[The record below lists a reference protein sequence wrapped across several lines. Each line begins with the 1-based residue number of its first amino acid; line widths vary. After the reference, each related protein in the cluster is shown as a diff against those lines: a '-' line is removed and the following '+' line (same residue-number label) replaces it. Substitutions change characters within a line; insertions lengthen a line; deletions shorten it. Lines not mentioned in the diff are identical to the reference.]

1 MVGQL
6 SLDMVR
12 YQKELSEVFQDE
24 IVAHHKV
31 ERDVEV
37 VSNELEN
44 MFAIEAYLQ
53 HDRDLQEQIQ
63 RNAAIQNEIASYNA
77 DVDFNLDTGR
87 GSVRARGAERLQ
99 RKVLDDLLN
108 TDEVQTRQEMAVRLA
123 QARTSAMI
131 STAEN
136 ATLRRRLL
144 EVEAERN
151 FIFGKLAD
159 QAQDLALVGALDGR
173 GGDDVN
179 RIVQGLG
186 MGEPGTHQSEERE
199 PPAARV
205 DRNKSDRQPT
215 ADARESADS
224 ESDDDASS
232 ISDFMFSSKQREV
245 VLKTPVRDADC
256 QTENGS
262 ESIQKG
268 GEEPASEAE
277 AVGERVNQKQPQ
289 EIGGKDADPEIDID
303 EADKNEEETALL
315 TQDKPPATP
324 VKDADCQT
332 NNDDEPAQ
340 EVEIVSQKEPPATP
354 VKDADC
360 QTNNDD
366 ESVDNEASTAAETEE
381 EAPVTPVKD
390 ADCQTNNDDESVD
403 NEASTAAETEEEAPA
418 TQAKKDADL
427 QTESV
432 EAKNSSNLDFSF
444 ESLASDGIAGAASRA
459 KQKEPFQPFVL
470 PDPPVI
476 LDFKTTPFSED
487 QGPGPEVKSTRR
499 NPFLEEGETTLQP
512 FKYLFGSGSPPLRL
526 PLEVILQSRAR
537 APHEATARQEEKV
550 VVMPRNLWQ
559 PMRSLGPVPGRES

>member
-381 EAPVTPVKD
+381 EAP
-390 ADCQTNNDDESVD
+390 
-403 NEASTAAETEEEAPA
+403 A